1 MARAKKK
8 TATKPERVGVKRHGK
23 INQGENKQLDVKSS
37 EAQREGVKVA
47 PKSAKVG
54 AAAVR
59 QCAVT
64 RERKPESQL
73 LRFVLDG
80 QGRITPDIKRRLPGR
95 GVWVTANRSVL
106 ADALRRRVLLRGL
119 KAESGLRD
127 HADVETVGGAGSAP
141 GREGASSVGE
151 PADLLVVVEGLLRRS
166 ALGALSLA
174 NKAGQLTLGFEAV
187 AKALASRGVIGLV
200 HASDC
205 ADDGRLKLDRLFG
218 RTTGRENA
226 GKNETGSRIVTGRTD
241 EGDGVLN
248 DPSDVDP
255 EESVWPIVGI
265 FSCEELSST
274 LGRTNVMHAAL
285 KEGGA
290 SASFLK
296 EAQRLSSYLGPAPAR
311 PSRRRLKQ
319 DKV

>member
-1 MARAKKK
+1 MERSTKK
-8 TATKPERVGVKRHGK
+8 TATRADRADVKRHGK

-37 EAQREGVKVA
+37 EAQREGVKVER
-47 PKSAKVG
+47 KSAKVG

-64 RERKPESQL
+64 RERKPESEL

-95 GVWVTANRSVL
+95 GVWVTANRGVL
-106 ADALRRRVLLRGL
+106 ADALRRRVLLRSL
-119 KAESGLRD
+119 KAEGLVCDQADAMSGSE
-127 HADVETVGGAGSAP
+127 AD
-141 GREGASSVGE
+141 GASKGKDDSVFLEAVRE
-151 PADLLVVVEGLLRRS
+151 PTDLLVVVEMLLRRS

-187 AKALASRGVIGLV
+187 ARALASGGVIGLV
-200 HASDC
+200 HASDS
-205 ADDGRLKLDRLFG
+205 ADDGRRKLDRMFE
-218 RTTGRENA
+218 RTTDRMDG
-226 GKNETGSRIVTGRTD
+226 
-241 EGDGVLN
+241 GDGVLK
-248 DPSDVDP
+248 DTPDIGRQ
-255 EESVWPIVGI
+255 EGILPIVGF
-265 FSCEELSST
+265 FSCEELSSA

-296 EAQRLSSYLGPAPAR
+296 EAQRLSSYLGPAPAK